1 MQKIAIN
8 TSTSGKVRY
17 EKLNG
22 RNHLVTEM
30 RPIVGDIVMNGGM
43 YPDAEVAKSFM
54 QLDQLPAPNRHPVIN
69 GKNASA
75 FHPLAANK
83 HNVGAFIRNPR
94 KVKKEV
100 FNELWIDETV
110 ANQTDEGKEI
120 INRLETGSPIGVSTG
135 LQLERT
141 EVNDDG
147 LDYNWIGTNYQF
159 DHVAILLENNQAG
172 GDQTLTLNDDD
183 LQIVEITNAF
193 SSNNVKDQISAL
205 LNEGLTNTR
214 AWVIDLMI
222 EDGDS
227 GSVVYE
233 LNEKLFKRDFTV
245 MDDKVTLGSEGMEVI
260 KTVTFTE
267 LNGGDA
273 STSTNAKESEMT
285 DKATNDSATVK
296 DGEVTIEQAMNL
308 LQKKGFTVVNATD
321 ARNEEIK
328 YFLDNKD
335 TLTTLV
341 ENQKSEEAELRKQV
355 LEANSELTED
365 EVNGMSVNV
374 LRKVITP
381 AMDHSLNGGHIGT
394 VNSGEDTRDFTINY
408 DEEAA

>member
-8 TSTSGKVRY
+8 TNTSGKVRY

-43 YPDAEVAKSFM
+43 YPDAEVAKSFN

-120 INRLETGSPIGVSTG
+120 INRLETGTPIGVSTG

-141 EVNDDG
+141 EVNDEN

-214 AWVIDLMI
+214 AWVIDPVV

-233 LNEKLFKRDFTV
+233 LNEKLFKREFTV

-273 STSTNAKESEMT
+273 STSTNAKEPIMA
-285 DKATNDSATVK
+285 KADK
-296 DGEVTIEQAMNL
+296 DGVIVNDGEISLEQAINVC
-308 LQKKGFTVVNATD
+308 QEKGMTVVNAAD
-321 ARNEEIK
+321 ANKESMQYFMDNEDSIK
-328 YFLDNKD
+328 
-335 TLTTLV
+335 TLV
-341 ENQKSEEAELRKQV
+341 ENQKSEEAALRKQV
-355 LEANSELTED
+355 LETNTELTED
-365 EVNGMSVNV
+365 EVNGMSINV
-374 LRKVITP
+374 LKKVITP
-381 AMDHSLNGGHIGT
+381 KMDHSLNTGNMGAI
-394 VNSGEDTRDFTINY
+394 NSSDGDDRDFSFNY